1 MIVIFQTTVSIVIS
15 CINIFIVW
23 YKLHKKIFPRF
34 QLVISYSLQI
44 MVWRRQGSENGLA
57 PKRRQVII
65 WTNDNPAYKHIYA
78 PVGFLLVLLA
88 NMRRTGLCKLIV
100 GDTNLPLPRRHN
112 EDAGVSNHRID
123 CSLQRLFRRRSKI
136 LFFSNMDAKR
146 TVWINLPWRNKK
158 KKKKTMPHAAHIIW
172 LISIMEAVMNLYVI
186 NVGNALH

>member
-34 QLVISYSLQI
+34 QLVISYSLALD
-44 MVWRRQGSENGLA
+44 NGLA
-57 PKRRQVII
+57 PKRRQAVI
-65 WTNDNPAYKHIYA
+65 WTNDNLAYKHIYA

-100 GDTNLPLPRRHN
+100 SDTNLPLPRRHN

-123 CSLQRLFRRRSKI
+123 CSLQRLFRRRSNKN
-136 LFFSNMDAKR
+136 LFFSNMDAKM

-158 KKKKTMPHAAHIIW
+158 KHASCRTYDMAH
-172 LISIMEAVMNLYVI
+172 LQYGSGDES
-186 NVGNALH
+186 LHYQCG

>member
-23 YKLHKKIFPRF
+23 YKLHKNIFPMI
-34 QLVISYSLQI
+34 QLVISYSL
-44 MVWRRQGSENGLA
+44 GSDNGLA
-57 PKRRQVII
+57 PKRRQAII

-100 GDTNLPLPRRHN
+100 SDINLPLPRRHN

-123 CSLQRLFRRRSKI
+123 CSLQRLFRHRSKI
-136 LFFSNMDAKR
+136 LFTPIWMLRWPFKL
-146 TVWINLPWRNKK
+146 INLPWRNKK
-158 KKKKTMPHAAHIIW
+158 HASCRKYDMAH
-172 LISIMEAVMNLYVI
+172 LQYGSGDES
-186 NVGNALH
+186 LHYQCG